1 MTWIKPSPILP
12 ILSPP
17 PSLPPPVKSLTA
29 EEEAHLSELK
39 EKSAALK
46 AAVKKGVFT
55 MMHRPSAPELLKPG
69 QSYYSLVVAIAKRA
83 RDIAQQ
89 ADENHEILSEKPVKM
104 AVEDFSKGRY

>member
-1 MTWIKPSPILP
+1 
-12 ILSPP
+12 
-17 PSLPPPVKSLTA
+17 
-29 EEEAHLSELK
+29 
-39 EKSAALK
+39 
-46 AAVKKGVFT
+46 

-104 AVEDFSKGRY
+104 AVEDFSKGRYR

>member
-1 MTWIKPSPILP
+1 
-12 ILSPP
+12 
-17 PSLPPPVKSLTA
+17 
-29 EEEAHLSELK
+29 
-39 EKSAALK
+39 
-46 AAVKKGVFT
+46 

-104 AVEDFSKGRY
+104 AVEDFSKGRYTMIESEEIGVIHDRAITSADSTDLDHTVLA

>member
-1 MTWIKPSPILP
+1 
-12 ILSPP
+12 
-17 PSLPPPVKSLTA
+17 
-29 EEEAHLSELK
+29 
-39 EKSAALK
+39 
-46 AAVKKGVFT
+46 

-104 AVEDFSKGRY
+104 AVEDFSKGRYKMIESEDIGVIHDRAITSADSTDLDDTVLE